1 MNHTDH
7 VSLLRGGVATPGGV
21 WADLG
26 SGTGAFTLALA
37 DLLGSTG
44 AICSVDKDAGAL
56 AAQKQA
62 MRRSFPSAAI
72 HYLAADFTYPLS
84 LPPLDGV
91 VMANSLHFHRAKEPI
106 VQLVASYLKPGGRL
120 ILVEYDTDHGN
131 NWVPYPLSFE
141 TWRLLARSCSLAD
154 ARLLATV
161 PSRFLG
167 RIYSAL
173 CLNQEERSH
182 D

>member
-44 AICSVDKDAGAL
+44 AIYSVDKDASAL
-56 AAQKQA
+56 AAQKQT
-62 MRRSFPSAAI
+62 MRLSFPSTAV
-72 HYLAADFTYPLS
+72 HYLAADFTKPLS

-106 VQLVASYLKPGGRL
+106 VQLVRSYLKPGGRL

-131 NWVPYPLSFE
+131 HWVPYPLSFE
-141 TWRLLARSCSLAD
+141 TWRLLAHSCELAD
-154 ARLLATV
+154 TWLLAAV

-173 CLNQEERSH
+173 SLNQEERSH

>member
-7 VSLLRGGVATPGGV
+7 VSLLRGGVPAPGGA
-21 WADLG
+21 WADFG

-44 AICSVDKDAGAL
+44 AIYSVDKDASAL

-62 MRRSFPSAAI
+62 MRRSFPSTAI
-72 HYLAADFTYPLS
+72 HYLAADFTHPLS

-106 VQLVASYLKPGGRL
+106 VQLVRSYLKPGGRF
-120 ILVEYDTDHGN
+120 ILVEYDTDNGN
-131 NWVPYPLSFE
+131 HWVPFPLSYE
-141 TWRLLARSCSLAD
+141 TWRRLASSCD
-154 ARLLATV
+154 MVDTRLLAAV

-173 CLNQEERSH
+173 SLNQEEP
-182 D
+182 